1 MSSEDEKL
9 EGEWAEALA
18 ELTDQQALFVRHYV
32 SNGYQG
38 AKAARDAG
46 YAEDRANRTAYDL
59 RRHPKV
65 KRVLD
70 IHWRATAMTADEI
83 RGRLARH
90 AQANLA
96 PFVDFDESGDIR
108 YVLGSEDAQAHFD
121 QIKKLKVRSKILE
134 MDGDS
139 VVTEQTVELELHD
152 PQAAL
157 DKLARTQGLYR
168 DTVAV
173 EVEDGPE
180 RAAARRAEA
189 EARAEVLRRTLAARR
204 AGGGEEE

>member
-1 MSSEDEKL
+1 
-9 EGEWAEALA
+9 
-18 ELTDQQALFVRHYV
+18 
-32 SNGYQG
+32 
-38 AKAARDAG
+38 
-46 YAEDRANRTAYDL
+46 
-59 RRHPKV
+59 
-65 KRVLD
+65 
-70 IHWRATAMTADEI
+70 
-83 RGRLARH
+83 
-90 AQANLA
+90 
-96 PFVDFDESGDIR
+96 
-108 YVLGSEDAQAHFD
+108 
-121 QIKKLKVRSKILE
+121 

-139 VVTEQTVELELHD
+139 VVTEQTVELEIHD

-168 DTVAV
+168 DTVSV

>member
-1 MSSEDEKL
+1 VSSEDEQV
-9 EGEWAEALA
+9 EREWEEALA
-18 ELTDQQALFVRHYV
+18 ELTNQQALFVRCYV

-46 YAEDRANRTAYDL
+46 YSTERANRAAYEL
-59 RRHPKV
+59 KKHAGV
-65 KRVLD
+65 KRALEV
-70 IHWRATAMTADEI
+70 HWRAVAMTADEI

-90 AQANLA
+90 ARGSIA
-96 PFVDFDESGDIR
+96 PFLDVDEAGDVRLLLGTEQARDNLDLIR
-108 YVLGSEDAQAHFD
+108 
-121 QIKKLKVRSKILE
+121 KVKVKSRVLE
-134 MDGDS
+134 MDDES
-139 VVTEQTVELELHD
+139 CVSDQTVEIELHD
-152 PQAAL
+152 VQGAL

-168 DTVAV
+168 DTVSV